1 MSVLRDLVTSFPA
14 SIQSLYCSRKITEM
28 WPHDIFIVMRWP
40 VSQRLHK
47 HRIRLKFWHVM
58 YSFFFKN
65 FPLSVSGLCAISV
78 LFLTAWHLLKSPHL
92 NDSLHLSHF
101 IWSSKAPG
109 NSEIIMKAASHW
121 CSSKECWEQE
131 VLFLEGTVLTA
142 HLLIIILA
150 GCRLLVLHYLTRMFC
165 CVMMVMLTDVL
176 PVNETLSLL
185 FCQSFYMVLVV
196 YWQNNTFFHFF

>member
-1 MSVLRDLVTSFPA
+1 
-14 SIQSLYCSRKITEM
+14 M

-40 VSQRLHK
+40 VRPAIAQTQDKAEVLTCDD
-47 HRIRLKFWHVM
+47 VQ
-58 YSFFFKN
+58 FFLKN
-65 FPLSVSGLCAISV
+65 FPLSVSDLCANSV

-142 HLLIIILA
+142 HLLIVTLA

-185 FCQSFYMVLVV
+185 FCQSLIWF
-196 YWQNNTFFHFF
+196 W

>member
-14 SIQSLYCSRKITEM
+14 SIQSLYCSRKINNRNVTTWHFYCHEM
-28 WPHDIFIVMRWP
+28 TCQSAIAQTQDKAEVLTCD
-40 VSQRLHK
+40 VQ
-47 HRIRLKFWHVM
+47 
-58 YSFFFKN
+58 FFVFFY
-65 FPLSVSGLCAISV
+65 FPLSVSGLCANSV

-121 CSSKECWEQE
+121 CSSKEGLEQE

-150 GCRLLVLHYLTRMFC
+150 GCRLLVLHYLTCMFC
-165 CVMMVMLTDVL
+165 CVMMVMLTDVW

-185 FCQSFYMVLVV
+185 FCQSLIWF
-196 YWQNNTFFHFF
+196 W